1 MPVAGTVRCIMAA
14 ARHEV
19 VIATR
24 SCACTRVPYKI
35 GPYLFNVPIVS
46 GHDSGNMS
54 ECGVGGDI
62 GAACCENLKPDALTR
77 IRSEMHLCT
86 GIRGE
91 E

>member
-14 ARHEV
+14 AWHEV

-35 GPYLFNVPIVS
+35 GAYLFNVPIVS
-46 GHDSGNMS
+46 GYDSGNRS

-62 GAACCENLKPDALTR
+62 GASCCENLKPFAAKWISAQD
-77 IRSEMHLCT
+77 SEEKT
-86 GIRGE
+86 NT
-91 E
+91 